1 MAIGSLNFIYLCTVK
16 ISIRGEELILD
27 KERALYLPQQHL
39 LAISD
44 LHLGKAAHF
53 RKAGLAVPNSVSQS
67 DLSRLSGL
75 LNHYQPKKLL
85 INGDMFHSDYN
96 TEIDEFEKWRKEF
109 SGIKFILVKGNHDR
123 QKKEIYENLAIE
135 ICEPNY
141 ETDKFCFIHD
151 VAHCKSELY
160 TISGHIHPGIS
171 IYNKAKQR
179 LKFPCFYFGEDY
191 SILPA
196 FSTFT
201 GLQLVKPKELD
212 QVFAITPSK
221 VLKV

>member
-1 MAIGSLNFIYLCTVK
+1 MK
-16 ISIRGEELILD
+16 IEIRGEEIILD
-27 KERALYLPQQHL
+27 KERAIFLPNEKL

-53 RKAGLAVPNSVSQS
+53 RKAGLAVPNSISQS
-67 DLSRLSGL
+67 DLSRLSVL
-75 LNHYQPKKLL
+75 LHQYQPTTLL

-96 TEIDEFEKWRKEF
+96 TEIDEFAKWRQEF
-109 SGIKFILVKGNHDR
+109 NDIEFILVKGNHDR

-135 ICEPNY
+135 IYEPNY
-141 ETDKFCFIHD
+141 ETNNFCFIHD

-160 TISGHIHPGIS
+160 AISGHIHPGIS

-196 FSTFT
+196 FSAFT
-201 GLQLVKPKELD
+201 GLQLVKPKMPD

-221 VLKV
+221 VIKL

>member
-1 MAIGSLNFIYLCTVK
+1 MK
-16 ISIRGEELILD
+16 IEIRGEQLILE
-27 KERALYLPQQHL
+27 KERALYLPNQQL

-67 DLSRLSGL
+67 DLNRLSSL
-75 LNHYQPKKLL
+75 LHYYQPKKLL

-96 TEIDEFEKWRKEF
+96 TEIDEFAKWREGF
-109 SGIKFILVKGNHDR
+109 SDVKFILVKGNHDR
-123 QKKEIYENLAIE
+123 QKQEVYESLAIE
-135 ICEPNY
+135 IYEPNY
-141 ETDKFCFIHD
+141 ETDNFCFIHD
-151 VAHCKSELY
+151 IAHCKSDLY

-179 LKFPCFYFGEDY
+179 LKFPCFYFGENY

-196 FSTFT
+196 FSAFT

-221 VLKV
+221 VVKI